1 MLFSKKSEEYYIR
14 DLIKEDKNCWKMN
27 MNSINSWHEI
37 KKTLKRMN
45 LNEKD
50 HPFLV
55 EFKKKAPSAKTNE
68 EIRYLMSELYNY
80 SKKYNILNNA
90 EII

>member
-1 MLFSKKSEEYYIR
+1 MLFLKRSEEYYIR

-27 MNSINSWHEI
+27 MTVIDSWHEI
-37 KKTLKRMN
+37 KKNLKRMR
-45 LNEKD
+45 LNDKY

-55 EFKKKAPSAKTNE
+55 EFKKKAPSVKTNE

-80 SKKYNILNNA
+80 SKKYNILNSSDVV
-90 EII
+90 